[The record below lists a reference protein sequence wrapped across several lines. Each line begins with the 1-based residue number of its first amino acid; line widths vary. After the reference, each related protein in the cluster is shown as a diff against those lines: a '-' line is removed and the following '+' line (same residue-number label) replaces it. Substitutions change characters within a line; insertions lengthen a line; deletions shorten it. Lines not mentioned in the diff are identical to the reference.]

1 MRTVSWIILVHYH
14 RKNIAR
20 PKYTVKKGLNRKL
33 MNPYRLGFGV
43 PLGLYGAWLPM
54 RMYGS
59 GGTSGVPMLPA
70 HTSASYPSH
79 QDLYQS
85 RLSQHLGPGA
95 NHLQGA
101 AYPTGCQRTP
111 NHRCSTSFTDSE
123 DDGSID
129 SPASPA
135 HDLSKSRHG
144 ESLDNWIGYIIISIR
159 LSYCCY

>member
-1 MRTVSWIILVHYH
+1 M
-14 RKNIAR
+14 
-20 PKYTVKKGLNRKL
+20 
-33 MNPYRLGFGV
+33 

-59 GGTSGVPMLPA
+59 GGASGVPMLPA
-70 HTSASYPSH
+70 HTSVSYPSH
-79 QDLYQS
+79 QDLYQN
-85 RLSQHLGPGA
+85 RLSQHLGPGT

-101 AYPTGCQRTP
+101 AYPARCQRSS
-111 NHRCSTSFTDSE
+111 NLRGSTSFTDSE

-144 ESLDNWIGYIIISIR
+144 KFIFIKYFFPFN
-159 LSYCCY
+159 

>member
-1 MRTVSWIILVHYH
+1 M
-14 RKNIAR
+14 
-20 PKYTVKKGLNRKL
+20 
-33 MNPYRLGFGV
+33 

-59 GGTSGVPMLPA
+59 GGASGVPMLPA

-79 QDLYQS
+79 QDLYQN
-85 RLSQHLGPGA
+85 RLSQHLGSGT

-101 AYPTGCQRTP
+101 AYPTACQRGL
-111 NHRCSTSFTDSE
+111 NHRGSTSFTDSE

-144 ESLDNWIGYIIISIR
+144 KFLRKTYSVIFVFSLCFVSFTISFTISLRYNFTSFHLNKILLSDCLIELLLII
-159 LSYCCY
+159 